1 MGRGPEQTFSQRSH
15 MNGKQAHEKMFNIS
29 KHQGNANQN
38 HNELAVII
46 KTAKKNG
53 DKDVQKKESSC
64 PIWGIYKLVQSLWKT
79 I

>member
-15 MNGKQAHEKMFNIS
+15 MDGKQAHEKMFNIS

-38 HNELAVII
+38 HNELAVSI

-53 DKDVQKKESSC
+53 DKDVQKKEQLVYC
-64 PIWGIYKLVQSLWKT
+64 WWAYKLL
-79 I
+79 